1 MGRKRSSSRRSTRRR
16 PRTNPYGILQMQP
29 AGYGFVQTAEGMFYI
44 ATNHLGGA
52 FDGDYVEIAPI
63 RPVKSGGGDHF
74 GNRQSKVSAKKPPAR
89 VVRVIDRTHDTILGR
104 YEIAEP
110 FGVVVPQDKRIPY
123 DIFTIHAEHPDIAHG
138 SLVRVRIVDYPTRHS
153 AASGVIE
160 EVLDESDIA
169 SSAIDAL
176 ITKHKLETRFSDAA
190 LEQAQAC
197 GVDVASAQA
206 LGYEDITDRVVIT
219 IDPTDA
225 KDFDDA
231 LSFEQV
237 ERDGKHCWR
246 LGIHIADVGAYVPWD
261 TSLDLDA
268 RRRGTSV
275 YLADRVIPMLPE
287 VLSNDVCSLKPGEIR
302 QTLSVDV
309 YLDDQ
314 AHVLDVDF
322 YPALIRSAARL
333 TYDDALLLL
342 QAAEDGELGLPLPE
356 PGELSH
362 SVLMNVSIPE
372 LVKRLQGL
380 DRMAKARARERMAQG
395 GIDFEHPEAKV
406 VLGSD
411 HEVLTVELRSKN
423 AATML
428 VEEAMILANELVA
441 AYTFEQQVPSLYR
454 VHEAPAAD
462 TLAALVPLFAQF
474 NWFDEVDTRRFVAGD
489 TYQLQ
494 RVLVLVEGRLEQY
507 LVTSLLLRAMKRAH
521 YEAQCE
527 PHYGLGLDTYS
538 HFTSPIRR
546 YPDLVVHRA
555 LRSQL
560 FAHER
565 FAPSQKAALG
575 WLAEHTSNTER
586 IAETAARQSQEIK
599 MIEYMQRFVGTIFPG
614 TISGVTQ
621 MGLFVQLENTIEGL
635 VSIRRLPDEYY
646 VLDSAKYQLIGEES
660 ETVYSLGQRVFVS
673 VEDADPAT
681 RKLDFA
687 LSDKDAYEAQQMSAL
702 VGEADSAVSCVE

>member
-1 MGRKRSSSRRSTRRR
+1 MGRKRSSGRRSTRRR

-44 ATNHLGGA
+44 ATSHLGGA

-63 RPVKSGGGDHF
+63 RPVKSGNGDQ
-74 GNRQSKVSAKKPPAR
+74 QSRVSAKKPPAR

-160 EVLDESDIA
+160 EVLDEGDIA
-169 SSAIDAL
+169 QSAIDAL
-176 ITKHKLETRFSDAA
+176 ITKHKLEVRFSDAS
-190 LEQAQAC
+190 LEQAHAC
-197 GVDVASAQA
+197 GVDAAGAKA
-206 LGYEDITDRVVIT
+206 LGYEDITDRVMFT

-225 KDFDDA
+225 KDYDDA
-231 LSFEQV
+231 LSFDQV
-237 ERDGKHCWR
+237 ERNGKPCWR
-246 LGIHIADVGAYVPWD
+246 LGVHIADVGAYVPWD
-261 TSLDLDA
+261 SSLDLDA

-314 AHVLDVDF
+314 AQVLDVEF

-342 QAAEDGELGLPLPE
+342 QAATADGFASVLPE
-356 PGELSH
+356 RGELSR
-362 SVLMNVSIPE
+362 SVLVGVGVPE
-372 LVKRLQGL
+372 LVARLKGL
-380 DRMAKARARERMAQG
+380 DMMAKARAAARAAQG

-406 VLGSD
+406 VLGAD

-462 TLAALVPLFAQF
+462 TLSALVPLFAQF
-474 NWFDEVDTRRFVAGD
+474 SWFNDIDTRKFVAGD
-489 TYQLQ
+489 THQLQ
-494 RVLVLVEGRLEQY
+494 RVLALVEGRLEHY

-521 YEAQCE
+521 YAAQCE
-527 PHYGLGLDTYS
+527 PHYGLGLETYS

-560 FAHER
+560 FAHEC
-565 FAPSQKAALG
+565 FAASQKAALS

-660 ETVYSLGQRVFVS
+660 ETVYSLGQRVYVC

-681 RKLDFA
+681 RKLNFT
-687 LSDKDAYEAQQMSAL
+687 LSDKDAYEAQQLGAGA
-702 VGEADSAVSCVE
+702 GEAGSAASCVE